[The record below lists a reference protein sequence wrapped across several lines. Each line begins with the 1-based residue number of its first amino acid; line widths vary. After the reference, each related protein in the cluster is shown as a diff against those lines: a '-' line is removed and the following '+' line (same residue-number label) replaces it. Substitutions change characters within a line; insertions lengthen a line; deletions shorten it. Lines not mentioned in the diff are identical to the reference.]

1 VTANNRG
8 FAVVT
13 AGYFATTTAESLLAP
28 AFPLLAKDLGLG
40 TGLAG
45 VAFAILAAAI
55 AAGGV
60 GGGLVLARR
69 GPRAGIGLGLLLVA
83 AGSAATAATGG
94 PATFLPAQVVLGMG
108 SGVFFASGLRSAAVL
123 AGERRRG
130 LAIGIFGVAFSGG
143 LALAGGLAALGAI
156 WGWRT
161 SYVAAA
167 ALAALTGAAGLL
179 VRLPA
184 TPAGARRRSEP
195 IRLRTA
201 LAAPL
206 HVGGVAAASQ
216 YGTVAFLPLFAVR
229 AWGLSPA
236 TAALV
241 LTAARIASVPAK
253 LVSGNASDGAGAMRI
268 GRRLGLLLGFL
279 GAWWTIAPGPA
290 AAAWAAVLFAAFVS
304 GLGPVANVLALE
316 SFEEH
321 AELLGVFRSAQ
332 IGLGAAASGLLG
344 VGAAIFGLRA
354 VLAVA
359 AIAIPASLVV
369 PLRRASSAGLENA
382 VADSEPSEQRGHAGV
397 DRLLEG

>member
-1 VTANNRG
+1 MTSNNRG

-13 AGYFATTTAESLLAP
+13 ASYLAATTAESLLAP

-45 VAFAILAAAI
+45 VAFAILAGAI
-55 AAGGV
+55 AVGGV

-69 GPRAGIGLGLLLVA
+69 GPRVGIALGLLLVA
-83 AGSAATAATGG
+83 AGSAATAAAGG
-94 PATFLPAQVVLGMG
+94 PATLLSAQVVLGAG

-123 AGERRRG
+123 AGDRRRG

-143 LALAGGLAALGAI
+143 LALGGGLAALGAI
-156 WGWRT
+156 WGWRP
-161 SYVAAA
+161 SYLAAA
-167 ALAALTGAAGLL
+167 ALAAVTGAAGLF
-179 VRLPA
+179 VRVPA
-184 TPAGARRRSEP
+184 APPGAARRRAEP

-241 LTAARIASVPAK
+241 LTAARVASVPAK

-268 GRRLGLLLGFL
+268 AKRLGLLLGVL

-290 AAAWAAVLFAAFVS
+290 VAAVGAVLFAAFVS

-316 SFEEH
+316 SFEDR
-321 AELLGVFRSAQ
+321 AELLGAFRSAQ
-332 IGLGAAASGLLG
+332 IGLGAATSALLG
-344 VGAAIFGLRA
+344 AGAALFGLRA
-354 VLAVA
+354 VLVVA
-359 AIAIPASLVV
+359 AIAIPASLLA
-369 PLRRASSAGLENA
+369 PRRARSGAAGNA
-382 VADSEPSEQRGHAGV
+382 VADPEPSE
-397 DRLLEG
+397 